1 MRRYYTRACNF
12 YYGNLSKELVKRK
25 KTIPLHQIKEISFD
39 NIEIITR
46 KSKKKISIDKI
57 KYLPRN
63 LRNKINF
70 DLKKINSKKKNFSN
84 LNFKKIPNIL
94 GVLNLTPDSFSDG
107 GKFNT
112 KKKGINHALNLYNQG
127 ADLIDVGGESTRPG
141 SKPINEKTE
150 WFRVNKILRLIVKK
164 LPISLDT
171 RKSKIMERGIK
182 LGVKVI
188 NDVSGLEYDP
198 KTLTVLKKNKIP
210 FVLQHSKGIPEN
222 MQKNPNYKNELLDI
236 YDYFEKKIKLIRSKG
251 IKHNNIILDPGI
263 GFGKNLKHNMNLF
276 QGISIF
282 HSLGFPILIGNS
294 RKRFIK
300 DISKKNDSSTR
311 IGGTIASSIFLMMQ
325 GIQILRIHDVNEVM
339 QGIKV
344 FRKLI
349 KN

>member
-1 MRRYYTRACNF
+1 MKRYYTRACNF
-12 YYGNLSKELVKRK
+12 YYGNQSKKLIGK
-25 KTIPLHQIKEISFD
+25 KKSISLHQIKEISFD
-39 NIEIITR
+39 HIEIITR
-46 KSKKKISIDKI
+46 NSKKKISIDQI
-57 KYLPRN
+57 KYLPKN
-63 LRNKINF
+63 LRNKINL
-70 DLKKINSKKKNFSN
+70 DLKKINSKKKNFSK

-112 KKKGINHALNLYNQG
+112 QKKGIDHAMNLYKKG

-141 SKPINEKTE
+141 SKSINEKTE
-150 WFRVNKILRLIVKK
+150 WVRINKILSLIVKK
-164 LPISLDT
+164 LPVSLDT
-171 RKSKIMERGIK
+171 RKSKIMERGIT
-182 LGVKVI
+182 LGVKLI
-188 NDVSGLEYDP
+188 NDVSGFKYDT

-210 FVLQHSKGIPEN
+210 FVLQHSKGKPEN

-276 QGISIF
+276 KRISIF
-282 HSLGFPILIGNS
+282 HSLGFPILVGNS

-300 DISKKNDSSTR
+300 DISKENDSKTR